1 MLVIYYIILKITV
14 LCDIINDNKRF
25 IINISGRGKTPKL

>member
-1 MLVIYYIILKITV
+1 MHVINYIILKITV

-25 IINISGRGKTPKL
+25 IINISGKGKTPEL

>member
-1 MLVIYYIILKITV
+1 MHVIYFVILKITV

-25 IINISGRGKTPKL
+25 IINISGRGKTSKL